1 MSGNADSKTMML
13 VCGGGPDRGQRI
25 AVTEQPAAIG
35 RASACEL
42 ASNDPEV
49 AERHVFV
56 RLDGGKA
63 SFKVF
68 DGCAAF
74 VDGQRVPQGRLE
86 PRQQLRIGRSLWQVE
101 TGVGGDDI
109 SSFLSNI
116 GGRISDVAGLE
127 KIEGF
132 SPGAMFSEVWRKR
145 TDEEMEQYFAVG
157 TPSTTPPLNEVDTNW
172 PKPWLFLK
180 TFILAA
186 IVYAGFV
193 FAYNTFNNVLVLPGM
208 LTIGAFVIPFSLIIF
223 FLEMNVLRN
232 VPLYQVLK
240 LVFLGGILSVL
251 LSLLL
256 YQWTKLD
263 SWMGA
268 VGVGL
273 IEESGKAAALLL
285 VINKLKYRW
294 TLNGMLFGAAIGAGF
309 AAFESAGYAYSIGVD
324 MGNNAMLHSITKRG
338 VLSVCG
344 GHVLWAALVGGA
356 LWRVRGDERFRWE
369 MLKDARFLRV
379 FALCAGMHAIWDSP
393 FSLPFYLKYI
403 ALGFVA
409 WVALLSL
416 IQSGLRQIRAAQTAG
431 ATEYFKQQK
440 LAESAAAKP

>member
-1 MSGNADSKTMML
+1 MGGNADSTTVML
-13 VCGGGPDRGQRI
+13 VCVGGPDKGKRI
-25 AVTEQPAAIG
+25 AVTRQPAAIG

-42 ASNDPEV
+42 ASDDPEV
-49 AERHVFV
+49 AERHVSV
-56 RLDGGKA
+56 RLDGGKP
-63 SFKVF
+63 SFKVS
-68 DGCAAF
+68 DGCATF
-74 VDGQRVPQGRLE
+74 VDGQLVPQGCLE
-86 PRQQLRIGRSLWQVE
+86 PRQQLRIGRSLWQLE
-101 TGVGGDDI
+101 TSGSAGDF
-109 SSFLSNI
+109 SSFLGNI
-116 GGRISDVAGLE
+116 GNKISDVAGLE

-132 SPGAMFSEVWRKR
+132 SPADMFSEIWRKR
-145 TDEEMEQYFAVG
+145 TDEEMEQYFAAG
-157 TPSTTPPLNEVDTNW
+157 TPTSTPPLGAVDTSW

-186 IVYAGFV
+186 IIYAGFV
-193 FAYNTFNNVLVLPGM
+193 FAYNTFNNVLVLPGL
-208 LTIGAFVIPFSLIIF
+208 LTIGAFVIPFSLLIF
-223 FLEMNVLRN
+223 FFEMNVLRN

-240 LVFLGGILSVL
+240 MVFLGGILSVL

-256 YQWTKLD
+256 YQWTKMD
-263 SWMGA
+263 TWMGA
-268 VGVGL
+268 AGVGI

-294 TLNGMLFGAAIGAGF
+294 TLNGLLFGAAIGAGF

-324 MGNNAMLHSITKRG
+324 MGDTAMLHSITVRG
-338 VLSVCG
+338 VLSICG

-356 LWRVRGDERFRWE
+356 LWRIRGEEKFRWE

-379 FALCAGMHAIWDSP
+379 FGLCAGMHAIWDAP
-393 FSLPFYLKYI
+393 FSLPLNLKYI

-416 IQSGLRQIRAAQTAG
+416 IQSGLRQIRSAQATG

-440 LAESAAAKP
+440 AAEGVAAKR